1 MLFTQS
7 PANARWVA
15 GVVNKRFDV
24 HVIAH
29 ANGVEV
35 IEGVTVS

>member
-1 MLFTQS
+1 MLFTQN
-7 PANARWVA
+7 PTKACWITGN
-15 GVVNKRFDV
+15 VNKIFDV

-35 IEGVTVS
+35 IEGVGVS